1 MNFWNNL
8 RQRLQEIKGLGVIGF
23 GDITGG
29 VISSIFWFY
38 LASVIEP
45 SEYGDIHFFLS
56 MAAVASAISLF
67 GTHESIT
74 VLTAKGYKIQ
84 SGLNIISLGISSI
97 TSLFLIIFFQRID
110 VGIIVIAFVINTLS
124 IGDLLGRKQ
133 FFKYSQYNILQ
144 KVLTLVL
151 GIGFFYAF
159 GPSGIIYALAISYSG
174 YLIRIIKTFREVPIN
189 FVLIKEK
196 SSFLS
201 HNYMVYLIGSFGSQ
215 VDKII
220 VVPLLGSAVLGNYS
234 LALQVITVLTMFTTI
249 LFKYLLPQESSG
261 IQNRFLIRI
270 VIIVSIVVSLAGIFL
285 SPLVIPNFFPKYVDV
300 GVAIQIMS
308 LSIIPITISTICI
321 SRLLSKEKSKLVL
334 IGNILSLIIT
344 VLGIL
349 TLGLM
354 YGTIGI
360 AMSFVLASIV
370 DAVYLGLAVKKY
382 ERSVN

>member
-8 RQRLQEIKGLGVIGF
+8 RQKLEQVRGLGLIGF

-29 VISSIFWFY
+29 IISSIFWFY

-45 SEYGDIHFFLS
+45 HEYGDIHYFLS
-56 MAAVASAISLF
+56 MATIASSIALF
-67 GTHESIT
+67 GTQESIT

-84 SGLNIISLGISSI
+84 SGLNIISLGITSI

-124 IGDLLGRKQ
+124 IGDLLGKKQ

-144 KVLTLVL
+144 KILTLVL

-159 GPSGIIYALAISYSG
+159 GTFGIIYALAISYG
-174 YLIRIIKTFREVPIN
+174 AYLIRIIKTFQEIPIN
-189 FVLIKEK
+189 FEVIKEK

-201 HNYMVYLIGSFGSQ
+201 HNYIMYLVGSFGSQ
-215 VDKII
+215 IDKII
-220 VVPLLGSAVLGNYS
+220 VVPMLGSAVLGNYS
-234 LALQVITVLTMFTTI
+234 LALQVITVFTMFTTI
-249 LFKYLLPQESSG
+249 LFKFLLPQESSG
-261 IQNRFLIRI
+261 IQNRLLIRI
-270 VIIVSIVVSLAGIFL
+270 VIISSAIISVLGIFL
-285 SPLVIPNFFPKYVDV
+285 SPAVIPNYFPKYVDA

-308 LSIIPITISTICI
+308 LSIIPLTISTICT

-334 IGNILSLIIT
+334 IG
-344 VLGIL
+344 GIL
-349 TLGLM
+349 GLFILVSGILILGSM
-354 YGTIGI
+354 YGTMGI
-360 AMSFVLASIV
+360 AISFVLSTISKST
-370 DAVYLGLAVKKY
+370 YLGLIVKKY

>member
-8 RQRLQEIKGLGVIGF
+8 RQRLEEVKGLGVIGF

-29 VISSIFWFY
+29 IISSIFWFY

-56 MAAVASAISLF
+56 MATIASAVSLF

-74 VLTAKGYKIQ
+74 VLTAKGHKIQ
-84 SGLNIISLGISSI
+84 SGLNLISLGISSI
-97 TSLFLIIFFQRID
+97 TSLFLIVFFQRLDI
-110 VGIIVIAFVINTLS
+110 GIIVIAFVINTLS

-159 GPSGIIYALAISYSG
+159 GPSGIIYALAISYAG
-174 YLIRIIKTFREVPIN
+174 YLIRIIKTFREIPIN
-189 FVLIKEK
+189 FKLIKEK

-201 HNYMVYLIGSFGSQ
+201 HNYMVYLVGSFGGQ

-261 IQNRFLIRI
+261 IQNKFLIQI
-270 VIIVSIVVSLAGIFL
+270 VIIISIIVSILGIFL

-308 LSIIPITISTICI
+308 LSIIPITITTICT

-334 IGNILSLIIT
+334 IGNMIGLIIII
-344 VLGIL
+344 LGIL
-349 TLGLM
+349 TLGSM

-360 AMSFVLASIV
+360 AMSFVLSTISKAT
-370 DAVYLGLAVKKY
+370 YLGLIVKKY
-382 ERSVN
+382 ERSIN

>member
-8 RQRLQEIKGLGVIGF
+8 RQRLEEVKGLGVIGF

-29 VISSIFWFY
+29 IISSIFWFY

-56 MAAVASAISLF
+56 MATIASAVSLF

-74 VLTAKGYKIQ
+74 VLTAKGHKIQ
-84 SGLNIISLGISSI
+84 SGLNLISLGISSI
-97 TSLFLIIFFQRID
+97 TSLFLIVFFQRLDI
-110 VGIIVIAFVINTLS
+110 GIIVIAFVINTLS

-159 GPSGIIYALAISYSG
+159 GPSGIIYALAISYAG
-174 YLIRIIKTFREVPIN
+174 YLIRIIKTFREIPIS
-189 FVLIKEK
+189 FGLIKEK

-201 HNYMVYLIGSFGSQ
+201 HNYIVYLVRSFGSQ

-270 VIIVSIVVSLAGIFL
+270 VVLISTLMTILGVFLAPII
-285 SPLVIPNFFPKYVDV
+285 IPNFFPKYLEASI
-300 GVAIQIMS
+300 AIQIMS
-308 LSIIPITISTICI
+308 LSIIAITIDTICT
-321 SRLLSKEKSKLVL
+321 SRLLAKEKSKVVLFGGIIGLSVMITGVL
-334 IGNILSLIIT
+334 I
-344 VLGIL
+344 LGS
-349 TLGLM
+349 TF
-354 YGTIGI
+354 GTIGI
-360 AMSFVLASIV
+360 AIAFVLSSISK
-370 DAVYLGLAVKKY
+370 ATYLGLTLKRY

>member
-8 RQRLQEIKGLGVIGF
+8 RQRLEEVRGLGIIGF

-29 VISSIFWFY
+29 AISSIFWFY
-38 LASVIEP
+38 LASVVEP
-45 SEYGDIHFFLS
+45 HEYGDIYYFLS
-56 MAAVASAISLF
+56 IATIASAISLF

-74 VLTAKGYKIQ
+74 VLTSKGYKIQ

-97 TSLFLIIFFQRID
+97 TSLSLIIFFQRMDI
-110 VGIIVIAFVINTLS
+110 GIIVIAFVINTLS

-133 FFKYSQYNILQ
+133 FLKYSQYNILQ

-159 GPSGIIYALAISYSG
+159 GIPGIIFALAISYTG
-174 YLIRIIKTFREVPIN
+174 YLIRIIKTFREIPIN
-189 FVLIKEK
+189 FKLIKEK

-201 HNYMVYLIGSFGSQ
+201 HNYMVYLVGSFGSQ

-234 LALQVITVLTMFTTI
+234 LAIQVITVLTMFTTI

-261 IQNRFLIRI
+261 IQNKFLIKI
-270 VIIVSIVVSLAGIFL
+270 VIIISVIISILGISI
-285 SPLVIPNFFPKYVDV
+285 SPLIIPNFFPKYVDAT
-300 GVAIQIMS
+300 VAIQIMS
-308 LSIIPITISTICI
+308 FSIISIATNTICT
-321 SRLLSKEKSKLVL
+321 SKLLAKEKSKSVL
-334 IGNILSLIIT
+334 IGGIIALSVLI
-344 VLGIL
+344 VGIL
-349 TLGLM
+349 TLGST

-360 AMSFVLASIV
+360 AISFVLSNISKATF
-370 DAVYLGLAVKKY
+370 LGSSLKRY
-382 ERSVN
+382 ERNPN